1 MFERTEVEQFFVM
14 RQEVFLKRR
23 EKIAFYLMVEGCCN
37 SLFLEKS
44 KRIYF
49 KLSWLARIFNP
60 QVWMKIINN
69 KYIVATDFFI
79 IKIII
84 YMYAVILP
92 RNPFTEYFF

>member
-60 QVWMKIINN
+60 QTSKN
-69 KYIVATDFFI
+69 
-79 IKIII
+79 IKIRKNI
-84 YMYAVILP
+84 
-92 RNPFTEYFF
+92 R